1 MMDTEELICPMSPTN
16 PFVDKLSVEL
26 TEDDDNETVIDL
38 DFCDE
43 DDQHMDDMNHIEKV
57 YMNETPDKRVDDSS
71 GHHIQHKDHESDAEE
86 IVANNY
92 DDDLLLGSQ
101 LLAKKYPNNTVLNG
115 LSKTDNTTKDVHKKC
130 QKEIQREKDIRVELQ
145 IELELER
152 QQRIHFQKLYE
163 QHISYSLRKEL
174 DDCNQIKTLKHQ
186 ILKCRHDLQKLK
198 RSHSQCK
205 DVDMNSSNDMNSE
218 ADNESTEQEFI
229 CSDCS
234 SHLKSEVSLLLHLI
248 NHCIGEQEFRLQTT
262 AFKLDEFSESMVDS
276 IRKSISYC
284 CPRCVLSFDCL
295 EIYYHIYK
303 CHTKEQP
310 IVCSECH
317 TYFTHLGQWTQ
328 HNQSDHNGIIQSITY
343 VDIGSH
349 VRPSQ
354 QTHSTQPPKPSQP
367 QRTTTFANTT
377 RTNGTSSCNLYRPYT
392 ANRTTTQSTGNKST
406 RFANTTSSYD
416 TNSSDGSEPEIIN
429 LSDSPPP
436 PITHNPIVP
445 PKPSNSM
452 PYKLPT
458 TGRVGQS
465 AAQSTNFS
473 CEFPDCEFKT
483 TSKDKLQFH
492 VNAHINSK
500 YKCPYCAYVGNIL
513 NDIIRHIQK
522 SKKHENLKVY
532 ECRECSYGTNCLSSF
547 KEHLSRRHFDDSDEE
562 DEVNDYI
569 TDMFR
574 NHHSTNDKSDTE

>member
-1 MMDTEELICPMSPTN
+1 
-16 PFVDKLSVEL
+16 
-26 TEDDDNETVIDL
+26 
-38 DFCDE
+38 
-43 DDQHMDDMNHIEKV
+43 
-57 YMNETPDKRVDDSS
+57 
-71 GHHIQHKDHESDAEE
+71 
-86 IVANNY
+86 
-92 DDDLLLGSQ
+92 
-101 LLAKKYPNNTVLNG
+101 
-115 LSKTDNTTKDVHKKC
+115 
-130 QKEIQREKDIRVELQ
+130 
-145 IELELER
+145 
-152 QQRIHFQKLYE
+152 
-163 QHISYSLRKEL
+163 
-174 DDCNQIKTLKHQ
+174 
-186 ILKCRHDLQKLK
+186 
-198 RSHSQCK
+198 
-205 DVDMNSSNDMNSE
+205 
-218 ADNESTEQEFI
+218 
-229 CSDCS
+229 
-234 SHLKSEVSLLLHLI
+234 
-248 NHCIGEQEFRLQTT
+248 
-262 AFKLDEFSESMVDS
+262 
-276 IRKSISYC
+276 
-284 CPRCVLSFDCL
+284 
-295 EIYYHIYK
+295 
-303 CHTKEQP
+303 
-310 IVCSECH
+310 

-354 QTHSTQPPKPSQP
+354 QTHSTRPPKPSQP

-377 RTNGTSSCNLYRPYT
+377 RTNGTNSSNLYRPYT

-436 PITHNPIVP
+436 AITHNPIVP
-445 PKPSNSM
+445 SKPSNSM

-465 AAQSTNFS
+465 VAQSTNFS
-473 CEFPDCEFKT
+473 CEFADCEFKT

-500 YKCPYCAYVGNIL
+500 YKVGNIL

-569 TDMFR
+569 TDMFQHLSRRHFDDSDEEDEVNDYITDMFR